1 LKDRQDVESKYGTR
15 FTELMRLPYFDCVRF
30 TVVDPMH
37 NLFMGS
43 AKHIMQNVWLKEER
57 ALLSDVNLKRIQ
69 QKVDEVQF
77 PSGLG
82 RLPNKIATSFG
93 GFTADQWKTWT
104 LIMSIYA
111 LKGELSGDHLEVW
124 RAFVIACQILCSPF
138 ITVRDAMKADSLLKT
153 FCTQFQRLY
162 GSQEVTPN
170 MHMHTH
176 LSECVLDFGP
186 VYAFWLFSFERYN
199 GIMGGFQTNNRS
211 IELQLM
217 RKFVRDQSLQDI
229 PLPESFREEFEPFF
243 KPVGQTGTLGE
254 IELEPIHSF
263 RPLALLCHGAVQSTH
278 LWNEVSP
285 YQCLPPSRLDCL
297 EEHEILYLK
306 QMYRQLNMDV
316 QDESIVGNFERFSAI
331 EVVGELYGSSS
342 SRSIRSSY
350 VLASWVSTG
359 GRINIRDSEPR
370 AGCVQFYMRQN
381 VSVAGEYKPFLLAY
395 VIWYQDHPE
404 RSYFG
409 NPLQVCCKDLFEQ
422 LGPASFIPVQRIY
435 SKFVP
440 AFDKV
445 KGENVMVVCP
455 IPRKIAFV

>member
-1 LKDRQDVESKYGTR
+1 
-15 FTELMRLPYFDCVRF
+15 M
-30 TVVDPMH
+30 
-37 NLFMGS
+37 
-43 AKHIMQNVWLKEER
+43 
-57 ALLSDVNLKRIQ
+57 
-69 QKVDEVQF
+69 
-77 PSGLG
+77 
-82 RLPNKIATSFG
+82 
-93 GFTADQWKTWT
+93 
-104 LIMSIYA
+104 
-111 LKGELSGDHLEVW
+111 
-124 RAFVIACQILCSPF
+124 
-138 ITVRDAMKADSLLKT
+138 
-153 FCTQFQRLY
+153 
-162 GSQEVTPN
+162 
-170 MHMHTH
+170 
-176 LSECVLDFGP
+176 
-186 VYAFWLFSFERYN
+186 
-199 GIMGGFQTNNRS
+199 
-211 IELQLM
+211 
-217 RKFVRDQSLQDI
+217 
-229 PLPESFREEFEPFF
+229 
-243 KPVGQTGTLGE
+243 GQTGTLGE

-297 EEHEILYLK
+297 EEHEILHLK

-316 QDESIVGNFERFSAI
+316 QDESIVGNFERFSSV
-331 EVVGELYGSSS
+331 EVGGELYGSSF